1 MNNALLV
8 MWHRQIKAYFR
19 NKQRLAVM
27 LVQPLL
33 FLVAFGFG
41 IGAMFEKAGNGSYIQ
56 YLIPGIVSMTILMS
70 STMNGMSLIWDKQF
84 GFLKETLVAP
94 VSRTSLLFG
103 RCLGGATTSTFQGL
117 IVLYLGFLMGFK
129 VTNWAMFPFVVVFM
143 FFIALLF
150 NLLGTTIASKF
161 DDMQSFPTIMNFL
174 VMPMIFISGALFPTD
189 NFPVALKYFIKINPF
204 TYCSD
209 LLKHSFGVATQINIF
224 LDIAIIS
231 IMVVLLGI
239 LGTWL
244 FNKMET

>member
-1 MNNALLV
+1 MNNALMV

-19 NKQRLAVM
+19 NKQRLVVM

-33 FLVAFGFG
+33 FLIAFGFG
-41 IGAMFEKAGNGSYIQ
+41 IGAMFEQAGNGNYIQ
-56 YLIPGIVSMTILMS
+56 YLIPGIVGMTILMS

-117 IVLYLGFLMGFK
+117 IVLCLGFLMGFR
-129 VTNWAMFPFVVVFM
+129 VTNWAMFPLVIVFM

-150 NLLGTTIASKF
+150 NLLGTSIASKF

-174 VMPMIFISGALFPTD
+174 VMPMVFISGALFPTN
-189 NFPVALKYFIKINPF
+189 NFPTVLKYFIKINPF
-204 TYCSD
+204 TYFSD
-209 LLKHSFGVATQINIF
+209 LLKHSFGVVTQINIF
-224 LDIAIIS
+224 LDIAIIG
-231 IMVVLLGI
+231 ILIVLLGV